1 MTYAEAEPRR
11 SADEGGLRRR
21 LDFERRL
28 TAISAD
34 LMRSDGEGLDA
45 AVVAGLSTVG
55 RFFKVDRAYL
65 FEIDEQAATQSN
77 THEWVAEGI
86 ASEAANFHG
95 LPLDLFS
102 WLMAELRA
110 DRAVALNY
118 VSTLPPEAVS
128 ERCEFERAAIRS
140 IAIVP
145 IWNGARL
152 AGFAGFDAVRHHV
165 HWDEDYLTGLRLLAQ
180 MLGSALR
187 AREMACKLQA
197 MAVHDPL
204 TGLPNRALL
213 GDRME
218 AALRRAHRYGS
229 DVLVAMVD
237 LDDFK
242 PVNDRHGHAV
252 GDAVLCEVAR
262 RLQRTLRAND
272 TVARQGG
279 DEFVLVIED
288 GDEAMTKVAD
298 RLLAAFDEPFEVE
311 GLSLSLSPSIGVVV
325 AGPADDCADRL
336 LRRADAAMYRAKAAG
351 KHRWARESD
360 EQEQALAGGW
370 RQG

>member
-1 MTYAEAEPRR
+1 MT
-11 SADEGGLRRR
+11 SADGDRRMSADDGGLERR

-34 LMRSDGEGLDA
+34 LMRSEGEGLDA
-45 AVVAGLSTVG
+45 AVLSGLSTIG
-55 RFFKVDRAYL
+55 GFFEVDRAYL
-65 FEIDEQAATQSN
+65 FEIDEQAKTKSN

-86 ASEAANFHG
+86 SSEAANLQD
-95 LPLDLFS
+95 LPLDLFP
-102 WLMAELRA
+102 WLMAELQA
-110 DRAVALNY
+110 DRAVALDD
-118 VSTLPPEAVS
+118 VSKLPPKAVS
-128 ERCEFERAAIRS
+128 ERREFERERIRS

-145 IWNGARL
+145 IWNGPRL
-152 AGFAGFDAVRHHV
+152 AGFAGFDAVRRQV

-180 MLGSALR
+180 MLGCALR
-187 AREMACKLQA
+187 AREMARKLQA
-197 MAVHDPL
+197 MAFQDPL

-262 RLQRTLRAND
+262 RLQRTLRATD
-272 TVARQGG
+272 TVARLGG
-279 DEFVLVIED
+279 DEFVLVVED
-288 GDEAMTKVAD
+288 ADEAMSMVAD
-298 RLLAAFDEPFEVE
+298 RLLAAFEEPFQAE
-311 GLSLSLSPSIGVVV
+311 GLALSLSPSIGVVV
-325 AGPADDCADRL
+325 AGPGDDCADRL
-336 LRRADAAMYRAKAAG
+336 LRRADEAMYRAKAAG
-351 KHRWARESD
+351 KHCWVGD
-360 EQEQALAGGW
+360 VG
-370 RQG
+370 

>member
-1 MTYAEAEPRR
+1 MT
-11 SADEGGLRRR
+11 SADGDRRTSADDGGLRRR

-34 LMRSDGEGLDA
+34 LMRSEGEGLDA

-55 RFFKVDRAYL
+55 GFFEVDRAYL
-65 FEIDEQAATQSN
+65 FEIDEQAGTKSN

-86 ASEAANFHG
+86 SSEAANLQD
-95 LPLDLFS
+95 LPLDLFP

-110 DRAVALNY
+110 DRAVALDD
-118 VSTLPPEAVS
+118 VAKLPREAVS
-128 ERCEFERAAIRS
+128 ERREFDREAIRS

-145 IWNGARL
+145 IWNGPRL
-152 AGFAGFDAVRHHV
+152 AGFAGFDAVRRHV
-165 HWDEDYLTGLRLLAQ
+165 HWDEDYLIGLRLLAQ

-187 AREMACKLQA
+187 AREMARKLQA
-197 MAVHDPL
+197 MAFHDAL

-218 AALRRAHRYGS
+218 AALRRAHRYGC

-252 GDAVLCEVAR
+252 GDAVLCEVAW
-262 RLQRTLRAND
+262 RLQRTLRATD
-272 TVARQGG
+272 TVARLGG
-279 DEFVLVIED
+279 DEFVLVVED
-288 GDEAMTKVAD
+288 AVEALSTVAD
-298 RLLAAFDEPFEVE
+298 RLLAVFDEPFEAE
-311 GLSLSLSPSIGVVV
+311 GLALSLSPSIGVVL

-336 LRRADAAMYRAKAAG
+336 LRRADEAMYRAKAAG
-351 KHRWARESD
+351 KHRWVGDDR
-360 EQEQALAGGW
+360 
-370 RQG
+370 